1 MLDIVVIPSG
11 YCMLF
16 IYVEM
21 PHSIPWTCKI
31 TVSTM
36 FVRLPCCMQ
45 NSSPMSE
52 LHHNPTQSL
61 LLLMSGKSSFTVS
74 LECQLGVLLGTEES
88 PAEETQTPDHESP
101 WLHRGQV
108 TIR

>member
-1 MLDIVVIPSG
+1 MVVIPSG

-21 PHSIPWTCKI
+21 SHSISWTCKI

-36 FVRLPCCMQ
+36 FVCLLCCKQ
-45 NSSPMSE
+45 NSSPVSE
-52 LHHNPTQSL
+52 LHHNPSQSL
-61 LLLMSGKSSFTVS
+61 LLLMSSESTFTVS
-74 LECQLGVLLGTEES
+74 LKQSVLLGTEELL
-88 PAEETQTPDHESP
+88 AEETQTPDRESP